1 MSAGGLIGPGDVL
14 ECVVNVSEGRDAAVI
29 AAMSSVAGAAL
40 LDVHTD
46 ADHNRSVL
54 TLAGPAAEV
63 TRAARQVVT
72 EAVARIDIGR
82 HRGVHPRLGA
92 VDVVPWVHLVTG
104 PDGRLRDGGPE
115 VATRARDRFAA
126 WAGAELGLPCFL
138 YGPGSGRSLPDLRR
152 HAWRDYR
159 PDTGPDRPHPTSGA
173 TCVGARPV
181 LVAYNLW
188 LAEPDLARARRVAAE
203 VRQAGIRTLG
213 LQVGPDVQV
222 SCNLIDP
229 WSPVGSRCGGPNW
242 SDSSRSPCWT
252 RSRHLGGPSST
263 SAPPPRSRPASDGR
277 ASMGEGLPGCGHR
290 RAVAPRTEAG
300 DTPDRGSGAA

>member
-188 LAEPDLARARRVAAE
+188 LAEPDLTRARRVAAE

-229 WSPVGSRCGGPNW
+229 WTVGPGAAFDAVASRVEVRRAELVGLLPLAVLDAIPSSRWSLLDVGPAATIEARLGRAGLDGGRFTWVWPPSGGGP
-242 SDSSRSPCWT
+242 
-252 RSRHLGGPSST
+252 
-263 SAPPPRSRPASDGR
+263 
-277 ASMGEGLPGCGHR
+277 
-290 RAVAPRTEAG
+290 
-300 DTPDRGSGAA
+300 PD